1 MTFVLSPTGTA
12 GQARLLSGTGS
23 VGFTDPCYITVQ
35 DTYNGRF
42 LVGPGVGPGNWHPER
57 HWFGPYSVEDDGS
70 ILLGTEIVNQIEEY
84 TAIRISIGAQTA
96 TFEWPDTILPSPGG
110 KVAATVIKNP
120 PIKNPPPPPP
130 GNGDDK
136 GSPGKTP
143 PPKQPPEIPWLKWF
157 LISLILIAFALVALW
172 LWSRQPAPVPP
183 DLDVSCG
190 VLTGKQSMAA
200 LRAALTVCG
209 GGARADRDDEF
220 RNDAFVA
227 LEDRERARD
236 PEALLVFGHL
246 YNPDHTDAFFED
258 TLGFTLG
265 NDPANALRYYARAAD
280 AGHPGA
286 SQFVEA
292 MCASLYARPVRA
304 DTDAAALQSHCP
316 TP

>member
-42 LVGPGVGPGNWHPER
+42 LVGPGNWHPDR

-110 KVAATVIKNP
+110 KVAATVSKN
-120 PIKNPPPPPP
+120 PPP

-136 GSPGKTP
+136 VPPEKTP
-143 PPKQPPEIPWLKWF
+143 HSKKYSEIPWLKWF
-157 LISLILIAFALVALW
+157 LIPLIVIAFALVALW
-172 LWSRQPAPVPP
+172 CFLERQPAPVPP
-183 DLDVSCG
+183 DPEVSCG
-190 VLTGKQSMAA
+190 LKVLAGKQSMAA

-209 GGARADRDDEF
+209 AQVDPD
-220 RNDAFVA
+220 DAFVA

-280 AGHPGA
+280 AGHTGA
-286 SQFVEA
+286 LQFVEA
-292 MCASLYARPVRA
+292 MCESLYAQPVRS